1 MTLDQIVSLKR
12 KGQTQDARGALV
24 TTLTLIDRAYAKV
37 RPLRGV
43 ERDQGTQVE
52 APANYRFHIHYRSD
66 LLEDDVIEW
75 QGRDYNIRFIAD
87 EGPGS
92 IYLMIEAERGVAV

>member
-1 MTLDQIVSLKR
+1 MTLDQIITIKR
-12 KGQTQDARGALV
+12 KEQTQNERGALV
-24 TTLTLIDRAYAKV
+24 TTLTQVAQAYAKV

-66 LLEDDVIEW
+66 LLDDDVIEW
-75 QGRDYNIRFIAD
+75 QGREYNIRFIAD
-87 EGPGS
+87 EGPGA